1 MKKEHKCTNKFGLVG
16 KIQELHEGLN
26 KKRLAGSDFTLTKA
40 AKAGDVMLSNGVPF
54 QDITMKELLKDLGID
69 TRKHT
74 MQFVLDLPEDI
85 RWIVPE
91 IFLEI
96 IELGM
101 RQKNDFYQALI
112 AGSIDMNTLTYNM
125 PQISAYNEDDH
136 GLQEGGIGTTP
147 AEGVG
152 VEFSS
157 REVRTTKFERK
168 IGIPHEV
175 AKYSSLDQLQ
185 LFLSRLAKVWGLQL
199 TRKAI
204 DVILNGD
211 QLTGTWAAGTIGVE
225 DSSNGLEWIDLIRI
239 HARMGRL
246 AYQPTTVVTTED
258 NVVHVLTLPEFKNLQ
273 TGRSLGEA
281 RIQGRLPTTWDFYMH
296 SVIGTDKYVF
306 LDPAFTCQELVSEGM
321 RIESERIIS
330 RDMSETYV
338 RIQNGFANIM
348 RDARIIVDQA
358 VNFSGNSWP
367 AWMAPID

>member
-1 MKKEHKCTNKFGLVG
+1 MKHTMPNIHGVSGKLEKLHKELIRIRENGNDV
-16 KIQELHEGLN
+16 
-26 KKRLAGSDFTLTKA
+26 TLTQA
-40 AKAGDVMLSNGVPF
+40 SERGMVNLNGVPF
-54 QDITMKELLKDLGID
+54 TVPLKDLLVDLGID
-69 TRKHT
+69 TKKHT
-74 MQFVLDLPEDI
+74 MKFVLDLPTDH

-101 RQKNDFYQALI
+101 RQNNDFYQALI
-112 AGSIDMNTLTYNM
+112 AGSVDRNTLEFQM
-125 PQISAYNEDDH
+125 PQISEYNEADH

-152 VEFSS
+152 AVFSQ
-157 REVRTTKFERK
+157 RAVKTTKFERK

-175 AKYSSLDQLQ
+175 AKYSTLDQLQ
-185 LFLSRLAKVWGLQL
+185 LFLTRLAKVWGLQL

-225 DSSNGLEWIDLIRI
+225 DSSNLLEWIDLIRI
-239 HARMGRL
+239 HARMNRL
-246 AYQPTTVVTTED
+246 AYNPTTVVTTED
-258 NVVHVLTLPEFKNLQ
+258 NVVHVLNLPEFKNLQ
-273 TGRSLGEA
+273 QGRSLGEA

-296 SVIGTDKYVF
+296 SVIGADNYVF

-321 RIESERIIS
+321 RVESERLME
-330 RDMSETYV
+330 RDMSNTYV

-348 RDARIIVDQA
+348 RDARIIVDQS
-358 VNFSGNSWP
+358 VNFSANPWP
-367 AWMAPID
+367 AWMTPID